1 MHNIEISKEHQA
13 CLNAH
18 WDIQW
23 KTFVLLSKKSKHPL
37 NTTRAND
44 AVIPGKD
51 QGSYL
56 NDSTM
61 PATKKTHPT
70 GHYHQIPG
78 PSQE

>member
-1 MHNIEISKEHQA
+1 MNFCSY
-13 CLNAH
+13 
-18 WDIQW
+18 
-23 KTFVLLSKKSKHPL
+23 VLLSKKSKHPL

-61 PATKKTHPT
+61 PATNQRHILQTIIIRFLVPARNDNLATKA
-70 GHYHQIPG
+70 I
-78 PSQE
+78 S